1 LVFAKLDYHLYFS
14 SIDTR
19 TENMTEFNTELPGVR
34 QVQGYIKDK
43 QEVELKLVTDDLV
56 VGKILWQ
63 DADSLCMVDHY
74 SQETLVW
81 RQALVYI
88 KPKA

>member
-1 LVFAKLDYHLYFS
+1 
-14 SIDTR
+14 
-19 TENMTEFNTELPGVR
+19 MTEFNTDLPGIR
-34 QVQGYIKDK
+34 QIQGYIKDK

-63 DADSLCMVDHY
+63 DADLLCMEDHY
-74 SQETLVW
+74 NQQTLVW
-81 RQALVYI
+81 RQALVYL